1 MRRGTSTM
9 GKELVGGDMETGR
22 GTPAVGVEAGATARE
37 LAALL
42 RSAACAMCAS
52 ELGREPATILP
63 CCHAFHAECVA
74 PLLRGQGASCPL
86 CGIPFDSG
94 LETGCDEEEEEEE
107 ESFEASMD
115 QYLAW
120 LRWSHGLSPALHAEA

>member
-1 MRRGTSTM
+1 MESG
-9 GKELVGGDMETGR
+9 GPDELV
-22 GTPAVGVEAGATARE
+22 
-37 LAALL
+37 AAL
-42 RSAACAMCAS
+42 RSAACEMCAS

-63 CCHAFHAECVA
+63 CCHAFHAACVA
-74 PLLRGQGASCPL
+74 PLLGGQGASCPL
-86 CGIPFDSG
+86 CGLPFDSG
-94 LETGCDEEEEEEE
+94 LEAGGGEVEEEE